1 MLHGLLA
8 SFQVL
13 GIDEHGEI
21 YRKAFRRPSGFV
33 FAQPAVVH
41 VGIARRQPCRSFRI
55 IVERVSFDQRRIT
68 Q

>member
-8 SFQVL
+8 SFEVL

-33 FAQPAVVH
+33 FAQP
-41 VGIARRQPCRSFRI
+41 CRGVMSVLPSASPAGR
-55 IVERVSFDQRRIT
+55 SG
-68 Q
+68 

>member
-13 GIDEHGEI
+13 GVDEHGEI

-33 FAQPAVVH
+33 FAQPAVVPC
-41 VGIARRQPCRSFRI
+41 IARRQPCRSFRI
-55 IVERVSFDQRRIT
+55 IVERVSFDQRRVT